1 LIGDRGADRLVGNG
15 DDDILIGG
23 YTSYGCDH
31 AAWCEILETWTHRDL
46 TYAQRISKL
55 ACGPFALNRATVF
68 DDGDYDQLTGAAGND
83 WFFIG
88 LKDKITDRKNF
99 EIVVS
104 I

>member
-23 YTSYGCDH
+23 YTTYGCDH
-31 AAWCEILETWTHRDL
+31 EAWCEILETWSRQDL
-46 TYAQRISKL
+46 SYSQRVRKL
-55 ACGPFALNRATVF
+55 GCGEFALNSTTVF
-68 DDGDYDQLTGAAGND
+68 DDRCGDQLTGAAGND
-83 WFFIG
+83 WFFAG

-99 EIVVS
+99 EIIGS